1 MRVESLSLNRIVS
14 SNHTICLVGGA
25 RVDDDTITSILPLVD
40 QFVAVDGGANRL
52 LAAGISPAAVIGDLD
67 SISSTA
73 RATFADLTHHIPEQ
87 DTTDF
92 EKALSRVEAPV
103 VLAVGF
109 TGGRMDHTLAVLNV
123 LARYSDR
130 AVVLLDDT
138 DICFVAT
145 QGMTRLSSPIGT
157 RMSLM
162 PLADCRVTATGLRW
176 PFEDKEMHPTG
187 FISSSNE
194 VAGDVTIHADGP
206 LLITLPVEFLASAMK
221 AAVRAR

>member
-67 SISSTA
+67 SISLTA

-92 EKALSRVEAPV
+92 EKALSRVDAPV

-145 QGMTRLSSPIGT
+145 QGTTSLSSPIGT

-162 PLADCRVTATGLRW
+162 PLAECRVTATGLRW
-176 PFEDKEMHPTG
+176 PFEDKQMHPTG